1 MKSDFFEEIAG
12 LVIICG
18 LLAVTFTLAVFLT
31 PYVLLIGGTGL
42 LGYIW
47 YHHPARREQESRE
60 LTLALY
66 EDVLRQTK
74 TVSVTGELER
84 ALAHYPDAIR
94 LQVTPI
100 AEALLRGELLTPD
113 VPEPPAVC
121 NSVEGA
127 RYRDS
132 LAKISQNKSDSR
144 KVRLAVGM
152 VAEAIDAVAGQ
163 APESE
168 GTVMADV
175 AYCLKDTRE
184 AVTQAAMPFYQEN
197 DYNLFAGLR
206 ETIDLNL
213 ARAKGVYP
221 EDYTKPD
228 VVQAYLQGTP
238 LEWLFEL
245 KVPFGVPEPLRY
257 EHCFMVAGTGHGK
270 TQTIQH
276 HIAHDLADLGQ
287 KSVIVIDSQ
296 RELIDNILRLDIP
309 KEQIVLIDPEDID
322 YPVAINLFSAGGD
335 RLAGYSAL
343 EREQLRNSVVELYE
357 FVLASIMDT
366 SLTGQ
371 QSVIFRYVTRLM
383 LEIPGATLHT
393 FLDIL
398 EGGDYRQYI
407 DRLEGV
413 ARSFFDNQFNDPG
426 FKRMREAVIRRLY
439 LILENRIFDRMF
451 SNPESKFDLFAEM
464 NAGKLILI
472 NTSKATLKE
481 TGTKAFGRF
490 FIAMIAQAAAER
502 ALIPRDDRIPC
513 IVYLDEAQEYLDKNV
528 SVILSQARKQNIGLF
543 MATQDLEHIPRPV
556 LSSIQANT
564 SIRMA
569 GGTSAA
575 DARAMASEMNV
586 SVDAIKDVPKLTF
599 ATYVKGFV
607 SRAIPVTFPVG
618 TMEAL
623 PKRDAMEELRAY
635 QRARYAVA
643 PNVAGEGFTMRDSGR
658 KPPAEEPFEDTW

>member
-1 MKSDFFEEIAG
+1 MKSDIEGIVG

-18 LLAVTFTLAVFLT
+18 LLAVTFTLALYLT
-31 PYVLLIGGTGL
+31 PYVLLIGGAGL
-42 LGYIW
+42 LGYAW
-47 YHHPARREQESRE
+47 FHHPARREKESRE
-60 LTLALY
+60 MTLSLY
-66 EDVLRQTK
+66 EDVLRQSK
-74 TVSVTGELER
+74 SVSVGHELDR
-84 ALAHYPDAIR
+84 ALARYSEAIR
-94 LQVTPI
+94 VQCAPI
-100 AEALLRGELLTPD
+100 AHSLLASELLTPD

-121 NSVEGA
+121 NSIEGA

-132 LAKISQNKSDSR
+132 LAKIAQNKSDSR
-144 KVRLAVGM
+144 KVRLAVDM
-152 VAEAIDAVAGQ
+152 VLDAIDAVAGQ
-163 APESE
+163 VPEIE
-168 GTVMADV
+168 GDVTADV
-175 AYCLKDTRE
+175 AFCLRDIPE
-184 AVTQAAMPFYQEN
+184 AVTEAIVPFYREN

-206 ETIDLNL
+206 GTLDLNFNR
-213 ARAKGVYP
+213 ARCVYP
-221 EDYTKPD
+221 VEYTKPD
-228 VVQAYLQGTP
+228 VVHAYLQNTA
-238 LEWLFEL
+238 LERLFKL

-257 EHCFMVAGTGHGK
+257 EHTFMVAGTGHGK

-276 HIAHDLADLGQ
+276 HIAHDLAGLGQ

-296 RELIDNILRLDIP
+296 RELIDNILRLNIP
-309 KEQIVLIDPEDID
+309 KEQIVLIDPEDIEF
-322 YPVAINLFSAGGD
+322 PVAINLFSAGGD
-335 RLAGYSAL
+335 RLVGYSTL
-343 EREQLRNSVVELYE
+343 EREQLRNSIVELYE

-407 DRLEGV
+407 EKLEGV
-413 ARSFFDNQFNDPG
+413 SRSFFDNQFKDPG

-464 NAGKLILI
+464 NTGKLILI

-502 ALIPRDDRIPC
+502 ALIPKDERVPC
-513 IVYLDEAQEYLDKNV
+513 IVYLDEAQEYLDANV

-543 MATQDLEHIPRPV
+543 MATQDLEKIPRSV

-564 SIRMA
+564 SVRMA
-569 GGTSAA
+569 GGTSAT

-586 SVDAIKDVPKLTF
+586 TVDAIKELPKLTF

-623 PKRDAMEELRAY
+623 PKRNDMDELKAY
-635 QRARYAVA
+635 QREKYAVA
-643 PNVAGEGFTMRDSGR
+643 PYVDGEGFTMSDSGPD
-658 KPPAEEPFEDTW
+658 KSAEEPFEDTW

>member
-1 MKSDFFEEIAG
+1 MKSDIEGIVG

-18 LLAVTFTLAVFLT
+18 LLAVTFTLALYLT
-31 PYVLLIGGTGL
+31 PYVLLIGGAGL
-42 LGYIW
+42 LGYAW
-47 YHHPARREQESRE
+47 YHHPARREKESRE
-60 LTLALY
+60 LTLSLY

-74 TVSVTGELER
+74 SVSVGHELDR
-84 ALAHYPDAIR
+84 ALARYPEAIR
-94 LQVTPI
+94 LQCAPI
-100 AEALLRGELLTPD
+100 AHALLASELLTPD
-113 VPEPPAVC
+113 VPEPPAIC

-132 LAKISQNKSDSR
+132 LAKIAQNKSDSR

-152 VAEAIDAVAGQ
+152 VVDAIDAVAGQ
-163 APESE
+163 VPEIE

-175 AYCLKDTRE
+175 AYCLRDIPQ
-184 AVTQAAMPFYQEN
+184 AVNDAIMPFYQDN
-197 DYNLFAGLR
+197 DYNLFAPLR
-206 ETIDLNL
+206 EVFDRNFNR
-213 ARAKGVYP
+213 ARSVYP
-221 EDYTKPD
+221 DEYTKPD
-228 VVQAYLQGTP
+228 VVHAYLQNTP
-238 LEWLFEL
+238 LERLFAL
-245 KVPFGVPEPLRY
+245 KVPFGVPEHLRF
-257 EHCFMVAGTGHGK
+257 EHAFMVAGTGHGK

-296 RELIDNILRLDIP
+296 RELIENILRLDIP
-309 KEQIVLIDPEDID
+309 KEQIVLIDPEDIE
-322 YPVAINLFSAGGD
+322 YPVAINLFSGGGD
-335 RLAGYSAL
+335 RLAGYSTL
-343 EREQLRNSVVELYE
+343 EREQLRNSIVELYE

-407 DRLEGV
+407 EKLEGV

-481 TGTKAFGRF
+481 TGTQAFGRF

-502 ALIPRDDRIPC
+502 ALIPRDERIPC

-569 GGTSAA
+569 GGTSAS

-586 SVDAIKDVPKLTF
+586 TVDAIKDLPKLTF
-599 ATYVKGFV
+599 ATYVKGLV

-618 TMEAL
+618 TMEAM
-623 PKRDAMEELRAY
+623 PKRRDMDELIAY
-635 QRARYAVA
+635 QREHYAVA
-643 PNVAGEGFTMRDSGR
+643 PDVEGEGFTMRDSEQ
-658 KPPAEEPFEDTW
+658 KTSPEEPFQDTW